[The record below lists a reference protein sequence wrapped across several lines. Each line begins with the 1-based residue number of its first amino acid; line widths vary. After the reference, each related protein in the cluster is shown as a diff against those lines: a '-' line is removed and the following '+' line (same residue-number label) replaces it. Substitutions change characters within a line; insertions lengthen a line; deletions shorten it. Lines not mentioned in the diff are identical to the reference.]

1 MKGTFRSLRSFN
13 YRVWAAGAIV
23 SNTGT
28 WMQRTAQDWLVLTQL
43 THNNATAVGVVM
55 ALQFAPPLLF
65 LPFTGFAADHLD
77 RRKLLAATQGTM
89 GALAL
94 GLGLLT
100 ISGRVQLW
108 HVYGFAFLLGCATA
122 FDTPARL
129 TFVSD
134 LVGEED
140 LSNAVALN
148 STSFNAARMIGPAL
162 AGLLIAGVGTGWV
175 FLVNAVSFAAIL
187 GSLGLLRVH
196 ELHPRS
202 RAHPTRGS
210 LAEGFRYVWKRPDL
224 KAVLLMLFLICTFGL
239 NFPIFISTM
248 AVTVFHAGAGQY
260 GLLSSI
266 MAIGSVVGALLAARR
281 EKPHIVLLFVGA
293 ATFGFGFALAAVMPK
308 YGLFALALVIIGVSA
323 QTFTTAANSTVQ
335 LATEPVMRG
344 RVMAILVALALGGTP
359 LGAPFVGWVA
369 DTFGPRWALGVG
381 AASGFAAA
389 IVAVRYLMK
398 YRRLRVRTSAGRFRF
413 TLDDLDTEPA
423 SPLRRTAGQRVLLDG
438 RFQGANELPV
448 VQQAGQQARGAQEQ
462 GLHLIAVRGS
472 QHEARHSDQP
482 IIPEGRQDE
491 SLGGAERRNPQHQQ
505 GEGQIVPLG
514 QTASTRDPGAEKEGA
529 QDDVHQLLDRREAPE
544 DR

>member
-23 SNTGT
+23 SNIGT

-43 THNNATAVGVVM
+43 THRNATAVGVVM

-77 RRKLLAATQGTM
+77 RRKLLAVTQGAM

-100 ISGRVQLW
+100 LSGRVQLW

-122 FDTPARL
+122 FDTPARM

-162 AGLLIAGVGTGWV
+162 AGILIAGIGTGWV
-175 FLVNAVSFAAIL
+175 FLANAVSFAAIL

-196 ELHPRS
+196 ELHPRN
-202 RAHPTRGS
+202 RALPTRGS
-210 LAEGFRYVWKRPDL
+210 LAEGFRYVWRRPDL

-260 GLLSSI
+260 GVLSSI
-266 MAIGSVVGALLAARR
+266 MAIGSVSGALLAARR
-281 EKPHIVLLFVGA
+281 EKPHVMLLLVGA
-293 ATFGFGFALAAVMPK
+293 AVFGFGFALAAVMPDFWFF
-308 YGLFALALVIIGVSA
+308 GLALVIIGVSA
-323 QTFTTAANSTVQ
+323 QTFTTSANSTVQ
-335 LATEPVMRG
+335 LATEPAMRG
-344 RVMAILVALALGGTP
+344 RVMAILVAIALGGTP
-359 LGAPFVGWVA
+359 IGAPFVGWVA

-381 AASGFAAA
+381 AASGLAAA
-389 IVAVRYLMK
+389 VVGVRYLAK
-398 YRRLRVRTSAGRFRF
+398 NRHLRVRLEAGRFRF

-423 SPLRRTAGQRVLLDG
+423 SPL
-438 RFQGANELPV
+438 
-448 VQQAGQQARGAQEQ
+448 
-462 GLHLIAVRGS
+462 
-472 QHEARHSDQP
+472 
-482 IIPEGRQDE
+482 
-491 SLGGAERRNPQHQQ
+491 
-505 GEGQIVPLG
+505 
-514 QTASTRDPGAEKEGA
+514 
-529 QDDVHQLLDRREAPE
+529 
-544 DR
+544 